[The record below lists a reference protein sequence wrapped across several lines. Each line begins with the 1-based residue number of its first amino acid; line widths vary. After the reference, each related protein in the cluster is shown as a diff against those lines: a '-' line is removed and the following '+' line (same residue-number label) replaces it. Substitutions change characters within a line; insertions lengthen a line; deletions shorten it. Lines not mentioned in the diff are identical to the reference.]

1 MTKKKEEKVENGM
14 SDFSIEIKRD
24 IVDIINDSPSL
35 VLLGEKEYVV
45 KNMRYYS
52 LYRICRLVMDMR
64 KADETLD
71 TDQKVITALCTDLD
85 AMCEIMAI
93 VLCNHRFTP
102 DDIHSYEDVD
112 DVLSRNDKMVAMMKA
127 KVMNSTFDT
136 NQWAAIVLGAI
147 KSIDL
152 SGFFL
157 LKKSVSTLTDSL
169 LMRKKKSE
177 ETASQFMQF
186 MAVDNTHTK
195 YLKGTDKKAWNNY
208 KEAYEANKQLETF
221 MGGLG
226 ANKLKAGE
234 EMEIPVNKGK
244 KKKKKE

>member
-1 MTKKKEEKVENGM
+1 MAIKNKAAEETKVENEM
-14 SDFSIEIKRD
+14 SDFSTEIKRD

-35 VLLGEKEYVV
+35 VMLGDKEYVV
-45 KNMRYYS
+45 KDMRYYS
-52 LYRICRLVMDMR
+52 LYRICRLVMDMK

-71 TDQKVITALCTDLD
+71 TDNKVIMALCTDLD

-102 DDIHSYEDVD
+102 DDIHSYDDVD
-112 DVLSRNDKMVAMMKA
+112 DVMSRNDKMVSMMKA

-136 NQWAAIVLGAI
+136 NQWAAIILGAI

-177 ETASQFMQF
+177 ETASLFMEALSLQTQ
-186 MAVDNTHTK
+186 ATSSEPSPNT
-195 YLKGTDKKAWNNY
+195 D
-208 KEAYEANKQLETF
+208 
-221 MGGLG
+221 
-226 ANKLKAGE
+226 
-234 EMEIPVNKGK
+234 
-244 KKKKKE
+244 

>member
-1 MTKKKEEKVENGM
+1 MTKKNKVTEEPKVENEM

-35 VLLGEKEYVV
+35 VKLGDKEYVV
-45 KNMRYYS
+45 KNMRYYA

-71 TDQKVITALCTDLD
+71 TDNAVITALCTDLD

-112 DVLSRNDKMVAMMKA
+112 DVMSRNDKMVAMMKA

-136 NQWAAIVLGAI
+136 NQWAAIILGAI

-177 ETASQFMQF
+177 ETASQFMEALSLQTQ
-186 MAVDNTHTK
+186 ATSSELSPNT
-195 YLKGTDKKAWNNY
+195 D
-208 KEAYEANKQLETF
+208 
-221 MGGLG
+221 
-226 ANKLKAGE
+226 
-234 EMEIPVNKGK
+234 
-244 KKKKKE
+244 

>member
-1 MTKKKEEKVENGM
+1 MAKTKTFTDMTRKKKEEEPKVENEM
-14 SDFSIEIKRD
+14 SDFSIEIKHD

-35 VLLGEKEYVV
+35 VLLGDKEYVV

-52 LYRICRLVMDMR
+52 LYRVCRLVMDMR
-64 KADETLD
+64 KADASLD
-71 TDQKVITALCTDLD
+71 TDNKVITALCTDLD

-112 DVLSRNDKMVAMMKA
+112 DVMSRNDKMVAMMKA
-127 KVMNSTFDT
+127 KVMNSTFEI

-177 ETASQFMQF
+177 ETASQFMEALSLRMPQTSSEPSP
-186 MAVDNTHTK
+186 NT
-195 YLKGTDKKAWNNY
+195 D
-208 KEAYEANKQLETF
+208 
-221 MGGLG
+221 
-226 ANKLKAGE
+226 
-234 EMEIPVNKGK
+234 
-244 KKKKKE
+244 

>member
-1 MTKKKEEKVENGM
+1 MTRKKKETEEPKVENEM

-35 VLLGEKEYVV
+35 VKLGDKEYVV
-45 KNMRYYS
+45 KNMRYYA

-102 DDIHSYEDVD
+102 DDIHGYDDVD
-112 DVLSRNDKMVAMMKA
+112 DVMSRNDKMVAMMKA

-136 NQWAAIVLGAI
+136 NQWAAIILGAI

-157 LKKSVSTLTDSL
+157 LRKSVSTLTDSL

-177 ETASQFMQF
+177 ETASQFMEALSLQTQ
-186 MAVDNTHTK
+186 ATSSEPSPNT
-195 YLKGTDKKAWNNY
+195 D
-208 KEAYEANKQLETF
+208 
-221 MGGLG
+221 
-226 ANKLKAGE
+226 
-234 EMEIPVNKGK
+234 
-244 KKKKKE
+244 

>member
-1 MTKKKEEKVENGM
+1 MTLPFLVSRWQRRKTFTDMTRKKKEEEPKVENEM

-35 VLLGEKEYVV
+35 VLLGDKEYVV

-52 LYRICRLVMDMR
+52 LYRVCRLVMDMR
-64 KADETLD
+64 KADESLD

-102 DDIHSYEDVD
+102 DDIHSYEGVD
-112 DVLSRNDKMVAMMKA
+112 DVMSRNDKMVAMMKA

-136 NQWAAIVLGAI
+136 NQWAAIVLGAL

-177 ETASQFMQF
+177 ETASLFMEALSLQTQ
-186 MAVDNTHTK
+186 ATSSELSPNT
-195 YLKGTDKKAWNNY
+195 D
-208 KEAYEANKQLETF
+208 
-221 MGGLG
+221 
-226 ANKLKAGE
+226 
-234 EMEIPVNKGK
+234 
-244 KKKKKE
+244 